1 MEIILIRHGKTKGN
15 LEKRY
20 IGVTDEPLTDEG
32 AHELRQIKY
41 PDADIIISSPMLRCV
56 QTAEIIYGKCDY
68 VIYGLKECDFGL
80 FENKSFEEL
89 KDDEYYQKWID
100 SGGKLQFPNGES
112 MNSFSKRCINAFD
125 YAVKKLEMADRVAFI
140 IHGGTIMA
148 IAKKYLGGDFYDYHL
163 KNGEYMVLSLYK

>member
-20 IGVTDEPLTDEG
+20 IGITDEPLTDEG
-32 AHELRQIKY
+32 AHELKQIKY

-68 VIYGLKECDFGL
+68 VIDG
-80 FENKSFEEL
+80 FEEL
-89 KDDEYYQKWID
+89 KDNKYYQKWID

-125 YAVKKLEMADRVAFI
+125 YLVRKFDKADRMAFI
-140 IHGGTIMA
+140 VHGGTIMA

>member
-20 IGVTDEPLTDEG
+20 IGITDEPLTDEG

-68 VIYGLKECDFGL
+68 VIYGLK
-80 FENKSFEEL
+80 
-89 KDDEYYQKWID
+89 
-100 SGGKLQFPNGES
+100 
-112 MNSFSKRCINAFD
+112 
-125 YAVKKLEMADRVAFI
+125 
-140 IHGGTIMA
+140 
-148 IAKKYLGGDFYDYHL
+148 
-163 KNGEYMVLSLYK
+163 